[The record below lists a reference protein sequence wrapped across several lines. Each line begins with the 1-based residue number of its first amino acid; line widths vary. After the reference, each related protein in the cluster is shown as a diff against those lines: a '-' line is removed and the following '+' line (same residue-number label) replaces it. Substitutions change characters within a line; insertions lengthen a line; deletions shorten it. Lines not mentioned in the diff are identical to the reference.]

1 MPGTMKFSIS
11 MPASEFKALE
21 AGRRKAGRTRS
32 QYIRDILSA
41 EAEGVEAKEMSKR
54 TQARVGPGS
63 EAGRIGEERSAYGP
77 PLPEGLTE
85 GSELRRRAIA
95 AAGRFESGLPDLSI
109 GHDRHLADPP
119 AEDGD
124 EGPGTSGEARGAR

>member
-1 MPGTMKFSIS
+1 MPGTKKFSIS

-32 QYIRDILSA
+32 QYIRDILVGH
-41 EAEGVEAKEMSKR
+41 GVDAKEMSKKA
-54 TQARVGPGS
+54 QAREGPSSGT
-63 EAGRIGEERSAYGP
+63 GTVGEERSAYGP
-77 PLPEGLTE
+77 PLPEGLTDA
-85 GSELRRRAIA
+85 SELRRRAVA
-95 AAGRFESGLPDLSI
+95 AAGRFESGLTDLSI

-124 EGPGTSGEARGAR
+124 EGPGTSGEAGGGQ

>member
-32 QYIRDILSA
+32 QYIRDILA
-41 EAEGVEAKEMSKR
+41 AEGIATNEKPVKA
-54 TQARVGPGS
+54 P
-63 EAGRIGEERSAYGP
+63 RIGEERSAYGP
-77 PLPEGLTE
+77 PLPEGLTDA
-85 GSELRRRAIA
+85 SELRRRAVA
-95 AAGRFESGLPDLSI
+95 AAGRFESGLTDLSI

-124 EGPGTSGEARGAR
+124 EGPGTSGEAGGGR

>member
-32 QYIRDILSA
+32 QYIRDILMA
-41 EAEGVEAKEMSKR
+41 ERIDAKETSKK
-54 TQARVGPGS
+54 TQAMEGPSSGT
-63 EAGRIGEERSAYGP
+63 GTVGEERSAYGP
-77 PLPEGLTE
+77 PLPGGLTDA
-85 GSELRRRAIA
+85 SELRRRAIA
-95 AAGRFESGLPDLSI
+95 AAGCFESGLTDLSI

-119 AEDGD
+119 DED
-124 EGPGTSGEARGAR
+124 EEKGPGTSGEAGGRR